1 MEVQLNADDEGAD
14 EGKGRKKGVC
24 VGDPFPIKLFN
35 SRSVSLAVFGDA
47 INRGAAYS
55 HDGIPVPEFR
65 CHGGRTGR
73 ETKREAVHEG
83 QLIDSNEDRESINYK
98 GNKRKSR
105 RRNDR

>member
-1 MEVQLNADDEGAD
+1 MLVLHDFMDVQLNADDEGAE
-14 EGKGRKKGVC
+14 EGNGRKEGVC
-24 VGDPFPIKLFN
+24 VGDPFSIKLFN
-35 SRSVSLAVFGDA
+35 SRSVSLAIFVDA

-83 QLIDSNEDRESINYK
+83 QSIVKRRSRMYK
-98 GNKRKSR
+98 LLK
-105 RRNDR
+105 D